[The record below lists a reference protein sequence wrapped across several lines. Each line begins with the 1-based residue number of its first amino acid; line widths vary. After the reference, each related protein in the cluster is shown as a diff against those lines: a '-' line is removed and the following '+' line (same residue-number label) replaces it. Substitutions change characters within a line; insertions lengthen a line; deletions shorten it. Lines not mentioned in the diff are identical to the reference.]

1 MSDIKWQQP
10 ACRGVGFVAS
20 YPSYPKRFVTGI
32 NALKNDKESQIMKAD
47 KSNCV
52 VTVNKIDY
60 IEKMDTLLS
69 DQEMYVKLNKNPLE
83 TVNNPIRSVILNQ
96 GGVDHFQGGRELS
109 GEKYKFFQLIQ
120 NIKYFAMSAKKR
132 KYIEDYIR
140 FGFVS
145 LQRGDTEVP
154 QCVICYKTL
163 SNDGMRPSRLERHLR
178 TSHPALVDKPKAF
191 FETKKDTLK
200 RAKLDDSGSFR
211 QQSSKVVEASYEIAM
226 LIAKSKKS
234 HNIGESLIKPSILCA
249 AELVL
254 EKDSANKL
262 SQISLSNDTV
272 KKRIDELSQDIKVQT
287 LDQVRASPVFA
298 IQCDE
303 TTDVAQCS
311 QLLMYARFVSD
322 FFQENQLSWES
333 VVGVCTDGAPAM
345 RGLRSGFVT
354 KVKERNPSV
363 MSTHCILH
371 LEALASRTLPVEMMD
386 VLNVAIKI
394 VNFVKAGALNSRL
407 FKLLCKD
414 MESEHEA
421 LLFHTNVRWLSKG
434 NMLGRLYEL
443 RKEVEIF
450 LDSQQKVDLYDK
462 FQSEGFHAT
471 LAYLVDI
478 FEGNVAS
485 FRNLDT
491 ALADSNL
498 DSELKEQIITHL
510 SDLKSEFVRYFPDI
524 DDKRE
529 AWKFIRNPFQC
540 EVADVA
546 EEVQEE
552 FLELKFD
559 STAKEDF
566 KDMDLETFWVKY
578 LHVYPLTSHQA
589 LRILTM
595 FGSTYM
601 CETAFST
608 LVSIK
613 TKYRNRLNVE
623 GDLRCALSSIRPRI
637 LDLVA
642 KKQCQISH

>member
-1 MSDIKWQQP
+1 
-10 ACRGVGFVAS
+10 
-20 YPSYPKRFVTGI
+20 
-32 NALKNDKESQIMKAD
+32 
-47 KSNCV
+47 
-52 VTVNKIDY
+52 
-60 IEKMDTLLS
+60 
-69 DQEMYVKLNKNPLE
+69 
-83 TVNNPIRSVILNQ
+83 
-96 GGVDHFQGGRELS
+96 
-109 GEKYKFFQLIQ
+109 
-120 NIKYFAMSAKKR
+120 MSAKKR

-145 LQRGDTEVP
+145 LQKGDTEVP

-163 SNDGMRPSRLERHLR
+163 SNDGMWPSRLERHLR

-234 HNIGESLIKPSILCA
+234 HNIGESLIKPSILSA

-254 EKDSANKL
+254 GKDSANKL
-262 SQISLSNDTV
+262 SQISLSNYTV

-287 LDQVRASPVFA
+287 LDQ
-298 IQCDE
+298 
-303 TTDVAQCS
+303 
-311 QLLMYARFVSD
+311 
-322 FFQENQLSWES
+322 ENQLSWES
-333 VVGVCTDGAPAM
+333 LVGVCTDGAPAM

-371 LEALASRTLPVEMMD
+371 REALASRTLPVEMMD

-443 RKEVEIF
+443 REEVEIF

-478 FEGNVAS
+478 FEALNAVNLKLQGKTSISSCTMTPFVPSWPNSIFGNV
-485 FRNLDT
+485 
-491 ALADSNL
+491 
-498 DSELKEQIITHL
+498 
-510 SDLKSEFVRYFPDI
+510 EFYREIYFPDI

-540 EVADVA
+540 EV
-546 EEVQEE
+546 QEE

-559 STAKEDF
+559 STAK
-566 KDMDLETFWVKY
+566 
-578 LHVYPLTSHQA
+578 
-589 LRILTM
+589 
-595 FGSTYM
+595 
-601 CETAFST
+601 
-608 LVSIK
+608 
-613 TKYRNRLNVE
+613 
-623 GDLRCALSSIRPRI
+623 
-637 LDLVA
+637 
-642 KKQCQISH
+642 

>member
-1 MSDIKWQQP
+1 M
-10 ACRGVGFVAS
+10 
-20 YPSYPKRFVTGI
+20 
-32 NALKNDKESQIMKAD
+32 
-47 KSNCV
+47 
-52 VTVNKIDY
+52 
-60 IEKMDTLLS
+60 LS
-69 DQEMYVKLNKNPLE
+69 MCG
-83 TVNNPIRSVILNQ
+83 T
-96 GGVDHFQGGRELS
+96 
-109 GEKYKFFQLIQ
+109 IQ

-132 KYIEDYIR
+132 KYIEDYIL

-200 RAKLDDSGSFR
+200 RAKLDDT
-211 QQSSKVVEASYEIAM
+211 
-226 LIAKSKKS
+226 
-234 HNIGESLIKPSILCA
+234 
-249 AELVL
+249 ELVL
-254 EKDSANKL
+254 GKDSANKL

-311 QLLMYARFVSD
+311 QLLMYARFVSGNNIKEEIMFCHPMESFTTAEAIFDVISD

-333 VVGVCTDGAPAM
+333 LVGVCTDGAPAM

-354 KVKERNPSV
+354 KVKEKNPSV

-371 LEALASRTLPVEMMD
+371 REDLASRTLPVEMMD

-443 RKEVEIF
+443 REEVEIF
-450 LDSQQKVDLYDK
+450 PDSQQKVDLYDK
-462 FQSEGFHAT
+462 FHSEGFHAT

-478 FEGNVAS
+478 FEALNAVNLKLQGKNINILVHHGTIHTFMAKLDLWKCRVLQGNVAS

-578 LHVYPLTSHQA
+578 LHVYPLISHQA

-623 GDLRCALSSIRPRI
+623 GDLSIHSYQLLI
-637 LDLVA
+637 YV
-642 KKQCQISH
+642 

>member
-1 MSDIKWQQP
+1 MI
-10 ACRGVGFVAS
+10 
-20 YPSYPKRFVTGI
+20 
-32 NALKNDKESQIMKAD
+32 
-47 KSNCV
+47 
-52 VTVNKIDY
+52 
-60 IEKMDTLLS
+60 
-69 DQEMYVKLNKNPLE
+69 
-83 TVNNPIRSVILNQ
+83 
-96 GGVDHFQGGRELS
+96 
-109 GEKYKFFQLIQ
+109 
-120 NIKYFAMSAKKR
+120 
-132 KYIEDYIR
+132 
-140 FGFVS
+140 
-145 LQRGDTEVP
+145 
-154 QCVICYKTL
+154 
-163 SNDGMRPSRLERHLR
+163 
-178 TSHPALVDKPKAF
+178 
-191 FETKKDTLK
+191 
-200 RAKLDDSGSFR
+200 
-211 QQSSKVVEASYEIAM
+211 
-226 LIAKSKKS
+226 
-234 HNIGESLIKPSILCA
+234 
-249 AELVL
+249 
-254 EKDSANKL
+254 
-262 SQISLSNDTV
+262 V

-298 IQCDE
+298 IQCEE

-311 QLLMYARFVSD
+311 QLLMYARFVSGNNIKEEIMFCHLMESFTTAEAIFDVISD

-333 VVGVCTDGAPAM
+333 LVGVCTDGAPAM

-371 LEALASRTLPVEMMD
+371 REALASRTLPVEMMD

-394 VNFVKAGALNSRL
+394 VKFVKAGALNSRL

-421 LLFHTNVRWLSKG
+421 LLFHTN
-434 NMLGRLYEL
+434 
-443 RKEVEIF
+443 
-450 LDSQQKVDLYDK
+450 
-462 FQSEGFHAT
+462 SEGFHAT

-478 FEGNVAS
+478 FEALNAVNLKLQGKNINILVHHDTIRTFMAKLDFWKYRVLQGNVAS

-546 EEVQEE
+546 EQVQEE

-623 GDLRCALSSIRPRI
+623 GDLR
-637 LDLVA
+637 
-642 KKQCQISH
+642 